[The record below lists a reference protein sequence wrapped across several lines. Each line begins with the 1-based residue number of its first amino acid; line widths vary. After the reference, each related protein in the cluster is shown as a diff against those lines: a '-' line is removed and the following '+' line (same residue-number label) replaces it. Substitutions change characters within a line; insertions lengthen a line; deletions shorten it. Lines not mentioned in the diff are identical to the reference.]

1 MDKMSIQLFK
11 DNDDLCVVF
20 KNIDSTIEE
29 SLVKMFS
36 SFLDTGV
43 KEVPELVPV
52 NEEEPLPPIL
62 NKENEIPIIEKPL
75 FLQETENL
83 LNSYEPIETI
93 NDFINNL
100 SDKNRF
106 DDLAK
111 YYKTNKSMIEK
122 LNISVDETKQ
132 MLNSIYVVCPDIIQ
146 KNMLEKSFNDYDS
159 FVESCKSITIRK
171 IIRAS
176 LSAYFKEFN

>member
-132 MLNSIYVVCPDIIQ
+132 ML
-146 KNMLEKSFNDYDS
+146 LEKSFNDYDS